1 MHTYITRDE
10 AVALYKK
17 ATRVIQYQSGST
29 TTVVFNS
36 FDCNKEFFVQV
47 NTYKTGRIQ
56 AFAEPMSNK
65 VDNIFD
71 IIMSDEYETAIRI
84 K

>member
-10 AVALYKK
+10 AIALYKK

-36 FDCNKEFFVQV
+36 FDCNKEVFVQV
-47 NTYKTGRIQ
+47 NTYKNGRVQ

-65 VDNIFD
+65 VDDIFN